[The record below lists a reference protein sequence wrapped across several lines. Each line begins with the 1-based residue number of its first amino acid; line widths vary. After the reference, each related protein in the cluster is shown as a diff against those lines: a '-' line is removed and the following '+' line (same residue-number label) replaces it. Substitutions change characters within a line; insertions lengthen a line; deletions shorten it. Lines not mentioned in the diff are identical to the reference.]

1 MATTK
6 TKKTKGVV
14 DGAVKS
20 SKTIDEKAD
29 HKSFFNTRN
38 VVIIIITSLLSIA
51 LVALTIIFILDMNWD
66 KFFANVGAGL
76 QHELGWLWF
85 SLLILFMAV
94 TIAYNYIPI
103 WIRLKEMGI
112 KVKAWEYFLFSLS
125 MSFLRGVTPSN
136 FVCDPYTIF
145 WLKTQGVSTS
155 KATSIMFSNALI
167 WQFAVLIIHIP
178 SFILVMMQADA
189 IISCST
195 WGIGIIIL
203 MAIGLGIDVIG
214 CLVMVL
220 LCFSKK
226 AHYVMSSVFNWFKK
240 KLHLK
245 YHTKAEIEEKYKNK
259 ATLKRDVIGF
269 YNNKLDTIL
278 IICILTGFELIVYFM
293 FNDALMLINPVINP
307 HSIFVEIPVYRFDP
321 LGVFNGVNMTFNA
334 NRINIL
340 PAYGIGLEAMLQDV
354 IHAVGS
360 VKPWS
365 KEFVSQG
372 MFLWRTFFTYFP
384 TLLGLFGFVGMTIFQ
399 IRSYKKKKGSFIATK
414 YE

>member
-6 TKKTKGVV
+6 NKKAKGVV
-14 DGAVKS
+14 DGTVKS
-20 SKTIDEKAD
+20 SKTIDEKAE

-38 VVIIIITSLLSIA
+38 IVIIIITSLLSIA

-66 KFFANVGAGL
+66 KFFANVGSGL

-85 SLLILFMAV
+85 SLLVLFMVV

-103 WIRLKEMGI
+103 WIRLREMGV
-112 KVKAWEYFLFSLS
+112 KVRAWEYFLFSLS
-125 MSFLRGVTPSN
+125 ISFLRGVTPSN
-136 FVCDPYTIF
+136 FIYDPYTVF

-167 WQFAVLIIHIP
+167 WQAAVLIIHIP
-178 SFILVMMQADA
+178 SFILVMMQADT
-189 IISCST
+189 IIACST
-195 WGIGIIIL
+195 WGIGIIVL
-203 MAIGLGIDVIG
+203 MSVGLAIDIIG

-226 AHYVMSSVFNWFKK
+226 THFIMSSVFNWFKK

-245 YHTKAEIEEKYKNK
+245 YHTKAEIEEKYKNR

-269 YNNKLDTIL
+269 YKNKLDTIM

-293 FNDALMLINPVINP
+293 FNDALMLINPVNNP
-307 HSIFVEIPVYRFDP
+307 FTFDP

-340 PAYGIGLEAMLQDV
+340 PSYGLGLEAMLRDV
-354 IHAVGS
+354 IHAVGN
-360 VKPWS
+360 VQPWPEGS
-365 KEFVSQG
+365 KDAAQFVNQG

-384 TLLGLFGFVGMTIFQ
+384 TLLGLFGFIGMTAFQ
-399 IRSYKKKKGSFIATK
+399 IRSYKKKKGGFIEAK